1 MALYKFGQNDI
12 FHNRIKTHPSVEFH
26 IYDSVVYYNNH
37 SLEPGAF
44 VACVPNSQPGELSL
58 YEMNVDR
65 VSGSTTQPD
74 IVYAFIEKG
83 NDLASFKTVSAN
95 DFAQNY
101 SYGDTVM
108 KNYPLTASMHRAC
121 FTASAPR
128 PRITSLKNTM
138 NYYAPLSNHY
148 SFSSS
153 MGDKES
159 QAVSLISIPSIFYGS
174 SIKKG
179 TVSLKFY
186 VSGTLQAEL
195 QDKNRNGELIQV
207 TGTSYATT
215 NGDGLVAGVV
225 LYDEGFV
232 LLTGSWNINE
242 DELDYLNSP
251 SSKKRGTWFDFGV
264 GANEGDQDAGSKTS
278 MLPSASF
285 SLSLS
290 GTNYV
295 PTMTMLAHAPK
306 GELNYSGNPTY
317 ISYDSSVGQYTSSI
331 EYREVSTNTIKNTVS
346 SSYSTPDP
354 TFEKQVFI
362 TKVGIYDENKNLIGI
377 ASTASP
383 VRKKENQDYTFKLK
397 LDF

>member
-1 MALYKFGQNDI
+1 
-12 FHNRIKTHPSVEFH
+12 
-26 IYDSVVYYNNH
+26 
-37 SLEPGAF
+37 
-44 VACVPNSQPGELSL
+44 
-58 YEMNVDR
+58 
-65 VSGSTTQPD
+65 
-74 IVYAFIEKG
+74 
-83 NDLASFKTVSAN
+83 
-95 DFAQNY
+95 
-101 SYGDTVM
+101 
-108 KNYPLTASMHRAC
+108 
-121 FTASAPR
+121 
-128 PRITSLKNTM
+128 
-138 NYYAPLSNHY
+138 
-148 SFSSS
+148 
-153 MGDKES
+153 MGDKS
-159 QAVSLISIPSIFYGS
+159 TQAVSLISIPSIFYGS

-186 VSGTLQAEL
+186 VSGALQAEL

-207 TGTSYATT
+207 TGTSYAAT

-225 LYDEGFV
+225 LYNEGFV
-232 LLTGSWNINE
+232 LLTGSWNIGE
-242 DELDYLNSP
+242 DELDYLNST
-251 SSKKRGTWFDFGV
+251 SGKVRGSWFTFGV

-295 PTMTMLAHAPK
+295 PTVTMLAHAPK

-317 ISYDSSVGQYTSSI
+317 ISYNSSVGQYTSSV

-383 VRKKENQDYTFKLK
+383 VRKKESQDYTFKLK